1 MAAGTHFAKQLT
13 CIVVQLNSLNPIKT
27 SSTAYDDDDDDN
39 TMILIATVTMAIYHG
54 CHDAVMVQTSTSLN
68 LI

>member
-27 SSTAYDDDDDDN
+27 SSTAYDDDDDN

-54 CHDAVMVQTSTSLN
+54 CHDAVMVQTSKSLN

>member
-13 CIVVQLNSLNPIKT
+13 CIVVQLNSLTPIKT
-27 SSTAYDDDDDDN
+27 SSTAYDDDDDN